1 MVSIF
6 SFLRAVRWVFLVC
19 GGSVLLGLIFAYYV
33 VVLSVILC
41 FVNGCFYCV
50 FG

>member
-1 MVSIF
+1 M
-6 SFLRAVRWVFLVC
+6 
-19 GGSVLLGLIFAYYV
+19 LLGLIFAYYD

-41 FVNGCFYCV
+41 IVNGCFYCV